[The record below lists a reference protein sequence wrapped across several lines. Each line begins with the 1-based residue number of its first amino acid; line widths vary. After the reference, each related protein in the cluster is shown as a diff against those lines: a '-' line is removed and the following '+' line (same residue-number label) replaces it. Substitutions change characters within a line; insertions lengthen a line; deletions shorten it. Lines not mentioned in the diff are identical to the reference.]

1 MIVEPNWL
9 WGAVVLPLSLALWQ
23 AAKLACAELQK
34 YVDRQFAQNAIERDQ
49 SRKDLQLQQDRH
61 QVAQEQLVNLL
72 MKDRE
77 AAQAI
82 AVAQAASLQTL
93 NDTIAAVG
101 RSLDAHTA
109 KSVEMF
115 TQNDAVVKLLQR
127 QGSTQTEVILLLR
140 RLVGSLDEDELGNT
154 GKVG

>member
-23 AAKLACAELQK
+23 AAKLICGELK
-34 YVDRQFAQNAIERDQ
+34 RYVDGQFAQNAIDREQ

-61 QVAQEQLVNLL
+61 QVSQEQLVSLL
-72 MKDRE
+72 MKDRD

-82 AVAQAASLQTL
+82 AAAQAASLLAL
-93 NDTIAAVG
+93 NDTIGAVG
-101 RSLDAHTA
+101 RGLDAHTT
-109 KSVEMF
+109 KSVEVF
-115 TQNDAVVKLLQR
+115 TQNEAIVRLLQG
-127 QGSTQTEVILLLR
+127 QGSQQTEVILLLR
-140 RLVGSLDEDELGNT
+140 RLVGSLDEDELGNA